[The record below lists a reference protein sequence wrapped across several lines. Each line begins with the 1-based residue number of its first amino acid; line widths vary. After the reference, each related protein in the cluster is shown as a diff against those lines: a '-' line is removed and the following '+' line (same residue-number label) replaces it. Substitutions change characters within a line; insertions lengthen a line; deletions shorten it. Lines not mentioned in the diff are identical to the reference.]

1 MIRALI
7 WKEWRE
13 QRWRLVF
20 GCVLLMGT
28 TAIGL
33 RAHMIEDVAV
43 LILATMILG
52 GLFLPI
58 LAAIEAIGTNREEG
72 SVPFIA
78 ALPARSRVVF
88 SVKACVALATVLVP
102 IAGALVVALAMAGGR
117 DVTGTET
124 VFIVSLGAWIGSN
137 LVIWTMAFGATQPTE
152 ARVGVVGIAILA
164 AWFVHIN
171 AVTTLTRGHVIARR
185 LIGSP
190 NPLSSFET
198 AEHLV
203 MPNPDHLVIRM
214 LVAQVLLQVTILIM
228 LWLWAARRVSTSGRT
243 HS

>member
-33 RAHMIEDVAV
+33 RAHMIEDAAI

-52 GLFLPI
+52 GFFLPI
-58 LAAIEAIGTNREEG
+58 LAAIEAIGTSREEG

-78 ALPARSRVVF
+78 ALPARPRTVF
-88 SVKACVALATVLVP
+88 SVKACVALATVVVP
-102 IAGALVVALAMAGGR
+102 IAGACLVAFFMTGGR
-117 DVTGTET
+117 EEGPEVML
-124 VFIVSLGAWIGSN
+124 FIPIVGAWIGIN

-152 ARVGVVGIAILA
+152 ARVGVVGIAVLA

-171 AVTTLTRGHVIARR
+171 AMETFTRGNSSARR
-185 LIGSP
+185 LACSP
-190 NPLSSFET
+190 NPLSSTEILNRIFGGHHSSVVPIIALFLFQT
-198 AEHLV
+198 AV
-203 MPNPDHLVIRM
+203 M
-214 LVAQVLLQVTILIM
+214 AA
-228 LWLWAARRVSTSGRT
+228 LWLWASRRFSTSRRT